1 MATEDFT
8 FEFPITTTTPPP
20 PSVDSTPWWCVTS
33 SSSGHENPENK
44 EANGENEGVEGSIK
58 AESEGGGN
66 IGDGEEEEKMDL
78 LWEDFNEEMSRNC
91 GLVVESD
98 VSRWRAVGLGRGKAF
113 KLAKAGGGRRLSIV
127 MFLKVL
133 KKLFVLHNSQRSL
146 KKGVN
151 VVI

>member
-20 PSVDSTPWWCVTS
+20 PSVDSPPWWYVTS
-33 SSSGHENPENK
+33 SSSGHEKK
-44 EANGENEGVEGSIK
+44 EANDENKGVEGSIK

-66 IGDGEEEEKMDL
+66 ISDGEEEEKMDL
-78 LWEDFNEEMSRNC
+78 LWEGFNEEMSRNC

-98 VSRWRAVGLGRGKAF
+98 VSRRRAVRLGRGKAF
-113 KLAKAGGGRRLSIV
+113 KLGEADGGRRLSIV

-151 VVI
+151 MVI